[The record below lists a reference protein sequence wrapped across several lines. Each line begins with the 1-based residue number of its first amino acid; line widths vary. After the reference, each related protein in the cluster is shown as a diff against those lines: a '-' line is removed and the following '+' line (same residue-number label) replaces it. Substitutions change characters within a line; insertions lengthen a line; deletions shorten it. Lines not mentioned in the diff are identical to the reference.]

1 MAIPF
6 AIGAFQ
12 MGAGMLDS
20 YAQQQQAEAQVAYQN
35 KQTKLANQAAMQEWQ
50 YNEQMRQIEQRQRE
64 ALYEMAKEEYALQ
77 KELNL
82 EEYAN
87 YFEDAQIDF
96 NNLVRD
102 AVNQTLALDT
112 KAAQAKGAQAVSNAS
127 RGVEGRRSRR
137 AAQAVGL
144 ETGMMKTNINERLLF
159 SEDMMIKDIDRAAT
173 QTNLRNKLAFNAVG
187 PAPEALPVAPLP
199 VMGTMRSAPSSLGM
213 FTGMAGAAMDG
224 LGTWDTLQPTGAFNQ
239 RG

>member
-12 MGAGMLDS
+12 MGAGMLES
-20 YAQQQQAEAQVAYQN
+20 YAQQQQAEAQVAYKN
-35 KQTKLANQAAMQEWQ
+35 EQTRLSNQAAMQEWQ
-50 YNEQMRQIEQRQRE
+50 YNEQMRQIQQRQRE
-64 ALYEMAKEEYALQ
+64 QIYEMAKEEYSLQ

-127 RGVEGRRSRR
+127 RGVEGTRSRR
-137 AAQAVGL
+137 SSQAVGL
-144 ETGMMKTNINERLLF
+144 QTGMMKTNLNERLLF
-159 SEDMMIKDIDRAAT
+159 SENMMKKDIDRAAT
-173 QTNLRNKLAFNAVG
+173 QTDLRNKLAFNAIG

-199 VMGTMRSAPSSLGM
+199 VMGAMQSAPSNLGM
-213 FTGMAGAAMDG
+213 YTGMLNSAMAG
-224 LGTWDTLQPTGAFNQ
+224 LGTWDQLSPTGAFNQ
-239 RG
+239 RA